1 MSATNLFMGNALP
14 APANSMYMAAS
25 HNLCVS
31 LSVDCAGMV
40 LNCLFCQFCD
50 LFHMLPD
57 SCARLVNHCCPNY
70 KHIITTIES
79 TPSNE
84 DDVCDLDCGLFSCCH
99 DAGDCLELAMEVSQL
114 CYH

>member
-1 MSATNLFMGNALP
+1 MEQMADKRNLGAEVKDKRRANADEESSTR
-14 APANSMYMAAS
+14 ARG
-25 HNLCVS
+25 
-31 LSVDCAGMV
+31 VDCAGMV